1 MDNRSNDKK
10 QNRSGF
16 SGGRGSGG
24 NRSSGSSPRAGFDR
38 KGAGKRFARPAEKAG
53 RPSEERRNERATPA
67 RTAALTALSDVLDR
81 GAYVS
86 EAINR
91 QLSQSTFPQNDRK
104 FCTALVYGTL
114 ENLTAID
121 YILKAFIE
129 DAEKLDGQALHIMRL
144 AVCQKAFMDKI
155 PDNAIADEAV
165 KLTRQ
170 IGLEHLTGFVNGVL
184 RNYFREP
191 EKAAFPSEEE
201 DPVRYLSV
209 RYSMPEWIVRQLI
222 EDYGAELAKTVVS
235 YRPTSHDMTI
245 RPNMTVF
252 SDDAAFE
259 ELLEKKV
266 WKTEKGRVPH
276 AYHVSGVMQIAR
288 DSDYLSG
295 AFSIQGEASM
305 LCAQLAQV
313 RPGMTVLDAC
323 AAPGGKTAYM
333 AEQMQGSGRVYAW
346 DLHEHRVALLNAMK
360 KRLSL
365 ENIRTAAHDARKL
378 KEDFV
383 RRMDLCLVDAPCTG
397 LGVINDKPDIKYGVT
412 RESADEM
419 VQIQRDILNTCSE
432 YVKKGGALVYSTC
445 SILADENERQCAWF
459 LKEHQDFELEAAPN
473 WVLERFPNVRK
484 EQGLQLLPGVDGDEG
499 FYIARFRR
507 IG

>member
-16 SGGRGSGG
+16 SGGRSSGG
-24 NRSSGSSPRAGFDR
+24 NRRGGTSPRAGFDR

-129 DAEKLDGQALHIMRL
+129 DAEKLDGQALHILRL

-184 RNYFREP
+184 RNYIREP

-201 DPVRYLSV
+201 DPVRYLSI
-209 RYSMPEWIVRQLI
+209 RYSMPEWIVNQLI
-222 EDYGAELAKTVVS
+222 EDYGAELA
-235 YRPTSHDMTI
+235 
-245 RPNMTVF
+245 
-252 SDDAAFE
+252 
-259 ELLEKKV
+259 
-266 WKTEKGRVPH
+266 
-276 AYHVSGVMQIAR
+276 
-288 DSDYLSG
+288 
-295 AFSIQGEASM
+295 
-305 LCAQLAQV
+305 
-313 RPGMTVLDAC
+313 
-323 AAPGGKTAYM
+323 
-333 AEQMQGSGRVYAW
+333 
-346 DLHEHRVALLNAMK
+346 
-360 KRLSL
+360 
-365 ENIRTAAHDARKL
+365 
-378 KEDFV
+378 
-383 RRMDLCLVDAPCTG
+383 
-397 LGVINDKPDIKYGVT
+397 
-412 RESADEM
+412 
-419 VQIQRDILNTCSE
+419 
-432 YVKKGGALVYSTC
+432 
-445 SILADENERQCAWF
+445 
-459 LKEHQDFELEAAPN
+459 
-473 WVLERFPNVRK
+473 
-484 EQGLQLLPGVDGDEG
+484 
-499 FYIARFRR
+499 
-507 IG
+507 